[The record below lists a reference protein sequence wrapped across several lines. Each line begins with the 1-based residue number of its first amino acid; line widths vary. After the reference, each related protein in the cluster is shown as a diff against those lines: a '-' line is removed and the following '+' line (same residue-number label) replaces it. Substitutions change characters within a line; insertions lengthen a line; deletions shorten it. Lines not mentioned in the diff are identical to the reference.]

1 MRSKGLFWTHVFF
14 FFLSS
19 KAPLNTHADTR
30 DLTSLWPWGKS
41 AEGEEPRC
49 RYSMKTFYL
58 FYLFWSH
65 FYFWKLE
72 ASLRYSWRVTWQ
84 VCIKLWAW
92 VHEYVSWLN
101 YRGWSCQLLDEGL
114 DGWTYSDK
122 RWTDQLPPWQELKP
136 RTNTLLICIKSVSE
150 KKMRVHFRGLRKQSI
165 HVWSPKK
172 LILLKKKK
180 ISKMWFSDVR
190 MWHFEISAETS
201 CFKQKFAKICRVG
214 TETFLCRNNNNW
226 HKRPLVLEV
235 KT

>member
-1 MRSKGLFWTHVFF
+1 MLTPGTWPAFGHEAS
-14 FFLSS
+14 
-19 KAPLNTHADTR
+19 PLRVRNLAAGIQWKHSICFICFDP
-30 DLTSLWPWGKS
+30 TSLHS
-41 AEGEEPRC
+41 
-49 RYSMKTFYL
+49 F
-58 FYLFWSH
+58 H

-180 ISKMWFSDVR
+180 SVR
-190 MWHFEISAETS
+190 CGSVM
-201 CFKQKFAKICRVG
+201 
-214 TETFLCRNNNNW
+214 
-226 HKRPLVLEV
+226 
-235 KT
+235 